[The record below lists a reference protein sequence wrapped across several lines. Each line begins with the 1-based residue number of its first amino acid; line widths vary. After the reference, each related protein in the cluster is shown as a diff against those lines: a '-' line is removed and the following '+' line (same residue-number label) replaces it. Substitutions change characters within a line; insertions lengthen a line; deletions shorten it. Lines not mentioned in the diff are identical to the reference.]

1 MPLCDIQSE
10 SRMRENRT
18 SGLTSGDGK
27 RVMANR
33 TEAADRKVRDGH
45 REPTAARPSSTLL
58 KTCARHSNSVP
69 DGALRVLATLATLN
83 GSSRKPGSEKCR
95 QGPRG
100 RRSRPVAKSGVRVHE

>member
-58 KTCARHSNSVP
+58 NTHTRRPNRP
-69 DGALRVLATLATLN
+69 DSPA
-83 GSSRKPGSEKCR
+83 
-95 QGPRG
+95 
-100 RRSRPVAKSGVRVHE
+100 SRPLPAL